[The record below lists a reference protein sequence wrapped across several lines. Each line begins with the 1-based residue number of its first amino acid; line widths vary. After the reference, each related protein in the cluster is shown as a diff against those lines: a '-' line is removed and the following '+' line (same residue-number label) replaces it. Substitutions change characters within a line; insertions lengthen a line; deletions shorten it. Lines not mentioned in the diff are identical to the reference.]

1 MNKQLMMMVVLWCAG
16 TAAYAAEVYKWK
28 DAEGH
33 IHYGDKPV
41 DGAAKVEVKAP
52 PSQLQLQKERDNALA
67 TGEKTKKQYE
77 ECKTSKEQL
86 MTYQNASSV
95 IRKDGL
101 GGEKELDANERAKLI
116 QITQQRVKDS
126 CSALTP
132 E

>member
-1 MNKQLMMMVVLWCAG
+1 
-16 TAAYAAEVYKWK
+16 
-28 DAEGH
+28 
-33 IHYGDKPV
+33 
-41 DGAAKVEVKAP
+41 
-52 PSQLQLQKERDNALA
+52 
-67 TGEKTKKQYE
+67 
-77 ECKTSKEQL
+77 